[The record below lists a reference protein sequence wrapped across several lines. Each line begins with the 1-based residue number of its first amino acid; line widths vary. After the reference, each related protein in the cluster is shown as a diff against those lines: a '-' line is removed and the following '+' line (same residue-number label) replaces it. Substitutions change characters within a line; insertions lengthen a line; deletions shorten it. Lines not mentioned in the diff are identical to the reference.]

1 MNKGMGKSSPMNRL
15 LRRGGLFLALFAA
28 SASAFAAARI
38 VSLGG
43 DVTET
48 LYAIHAESELVA
60 VDSTST
66 WPEAARKLP
75 DVGYVRQLS
84 AEGVL
89 ALRPDLILATH
100 DAGPPAV
107 MTQLRDA
114 GVRIE
119 TLPASRSATDIEA
132 KIRRIGRLTGH
143 DKEADALASDVARR
157 FASLATTVSAM
168 SSHSRTVFLMSTGQG
183 SPMAAG
189 RDTAADRAIALAGG
203 ENVATGVEGYK
214 AVSPEALVAM
224 KPDAILLMKEREDSV
239 GGVDGVLRLPG
250 VADTP
255 AGKSKRIYFVEGQ
268 ALLGF
273 GPRTPAAASE
283 LQRHLATV
291 AP

>member
-1 MNKGMGKSSPMNRL
+1 MNRL

-66 WPEAARKLP
+66 WPEAARKVP

-132 KIRRIGRLTGH
+132 KIRRIGHLTGH
-143 DKEADALASDVARR
+143 HKEADALASDVARR
-157 FASLATTVSAM
+157 FASLATTVSVM
-168 SSHSRTVFLMSTGQG
+168 SSHPRTVFLMSTGQG

>member
-1 MNKGMGKSSPMNRL
+1 MNA
-15 LRRGGLFLALFAA
+15 RRTLLALALAA
-28 SASAFAAARI
+28 LPGIATAATRI

-48 LYAIHAESELVA
+48 IYAIHAQDQLAA

-66 WPEAARKLP
+66 WPEAAHKLP

-100 DAGPPAV
+100 DAGPPTA
-107 MTQLRDA
+107 MEQIRGA

-119 TLPASRSATDIEA
+119 TLPPSRSPEDIEA
-132 KIRRIGRLTGH
+132 KIRQIGALTGH
-143 DKEADALASDVARR
+143 AKEADALANEVAAR
-157 FASLATTVSAM
+157 FAALAKSVAAM
-168 SSHSRTVFLMSTGQG
+168 PNHPRAVYLMSAGNG

-189 RDTAADRAIALAGG
+189 HDTAADRAITLAGG
-203 ENVATGVEGYK
+203 VNAAADVPGYK

-224 KPDAILLMKEREDSV
+224 KPDAILLMKEQEQTV
-239 GGVDGVLRLPG
+239 GGVDGVLRMPG

-255 AGKSKRIYFVEGQ
+255 AGKAKRIYFIEGQ

-273 GPRTPAAASE
+273 GPRTADNAAA
-283 LQRHLATV
+283 LQARWAH
-291 AP
+291 P

>member
-1 MNKGMGKSSPMNRL
+1 MNRL

-43 DVTET
+43 DVTAT

-132 KIRRIGRLTGH
+132 KIRLIGHLTGH
-143 DKEADALASDVARR
+143 HKEADALASDVARR

-168 SSHSRTVFLMSTGQG
+168 SSHPRTVFLMSTGQG

>member
-1 MNKGMGKSSPMNRL
+1 MNRL

>member
-1 MNKGMGKSSPMNRL
+1 MNA
-15 LRRGGLFLALFAA
+15 RRTLLALALAA
-28 SASAFAAARI
+28 LPGLATAATRI

-48 LYAIHAESELVA
+48 IYAIHAQDQLAA

-66 WPEAARKLP
+66 WPEAAHKLP
-75 DVGYVRQLS
+75 DAGYVRQLS

-100 DAGPPAV
+100 DAGPPTA
-107 MTQLRDA
+107 MEQIRGA

-119 TLPASRSATDIEA
+119 TLPPSRSPEDIEA
-132 KIRRIGRLTGH
+132 KIRQIGVLTDH
-143 DKEADALASDVARR
+143 AKEADALANEVAAR
-157 FASLATTVSAM
+157 FAALAKSVAAM
-168 SSHSRTVFLMSTGQG
+168 PNHPRAVYLMSAGNG

-189 RDTAADRAIALAGG
+189 HDTAADRAITLAGG
-203 ENVATGVEGYK
+203 VNAAADVPGYK

-224 KPDAILLMKEREDSV
+224 KPDAILLMKEQEPTV
-239 GGVDGVLRLPG
+239 GGVDGVLRMPG

-255 AGKSKRIYFVEGQ
+255 AGKAKRIYFIEGQ

-273 GPRTPAAASE
+273 GPRTADNAAA
-283 LQRHLATV
+283 LQARWAH
-291 AP
+291 P

>member
-1 MNKGMGKSSPMNRL
+1 MGLVGSS
-15 LRRGGLFLALFAA
+15 GSFAA
-28 SASAFAAARI
+28 SRI

-48 LYAIHAESELVA
+48 IYAIHAQGELAA

-66 WPEAARKLP
+66 WPEAATKLP

-100 DAGPPAV
+100 DAGPASV
-107 MTQLRDA
+107 MTQLHDA

-119 TLPASRSATDIEA
+119 TLPVSRSAADVES
-132 KIRRIGRLTGH
+132 KIRTIGDLTGH
-143 DKEADALASDVARR
+143 DKEADALASDVARQ
-157 FASLATTVSAM
+157 FAALATAVAAM
-168 SSHSRTVFLMSTGQG
+168 PSHPRTVFLMSTGQG

-189 RDTAADRAIALAGG
+189 RETAADRAIALAGG
-203 ENVATGVEGYK
+203 INAATGMEGYK

-224 KPDAILLMKEREDSV
+224 KPDAILLMKEREGGV
-239 GGVDGVLRLPG
+239 GGIDGVLRMPG

-255 AGKSKRIYFVEGQ
+255 AGKAHRIYFVEGQ

-283 LQRHLATV
+283 LQRRWATV
-291 AP
+291 TP